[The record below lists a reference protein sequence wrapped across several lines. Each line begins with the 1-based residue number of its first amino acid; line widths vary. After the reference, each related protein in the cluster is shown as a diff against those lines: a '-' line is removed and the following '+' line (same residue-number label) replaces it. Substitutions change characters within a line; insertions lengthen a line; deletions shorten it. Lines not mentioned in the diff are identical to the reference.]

1 MRKKVLLVD
10 DHPAMLWALKNM
22 LAQQVH
28 FEIIGEAVDGDGCLE
43 FVRENDTDLI
53 ILDIDMPKVD
63 GFDVIRRLKII
74 SPDCRILVVSSLE
87 AKVYGSRVRSL
98 GGHGFINKTAS
109 SDIILA
115 AWQFLKGIPSFISI
129 ILRKYS
135 VVTIKS
141 FHHFHQENS
150 R

>member
-53 ILDIDMPKVD
+53 ILDIDMPKID
-63 GFDVIRRLKII
+63 GFDA
-74 SPDCRILVVSSLE
+74 VSYTHLT
-87 AKVYGSRVRSL
+87 L
-98 GGHGFINKTAS
+98 PT
-109 SDIILA
+109 
-115 AWQFLKGIPSFISI
+115 
-129 ILRKYS
+129 
-135 VVTIKS
+135 T
-141 FHHFHQENS
+141 
-150 R
+150 